1 MNVQNW
7 GNITLFQCKDNMVPT
22 NVPTE
27 IKLYAYRLSIII
39 IHFYAVIRCV

>member
-1 MNVQNW
+1 MNVLNW

-22 NVPTE
+22 IVPIE
-27 IKLYAYRLSIII
+27 IKLCANRLSIIK

>member
-22 NVPTE
+22 IVPTE
-27 IKLYAYRLSIII
+27 IKLCANRLSIIK
-39 IHFYAVIRCV
+39 IHFSAVIRCV

>member
-22 NVPTE
+22 NVPIE
-27 IKLYAYRLSIII
+27 IKLYASRLSIIK
-39 IHFYAVIRCV
+39 IHFYTVIHCV

>member
-22 NVPTE
+22 NVPIE
-27 IKLYAYRLSIII
+27 IKLYANRLSIIKI
-39 IHFYAVIRCV
+39 YFYAVIHCV

>member
-27 IKLYAYRLSIII
+27 IKLYAHRLSIIK
-39 IHFYAVIRCV
+39 IHFYAVIHCV

>member
-22 NVPTE
+22 NVPIE
-27 IKLYAYRLSIII
+27 IKLYANLLSIII
-39 IHFYAVIRCV
+39 IHFYAVIHCV

>member
-22 NVPTE
+22 NVPIE
-27 IKLYAYRLSIII
+27 IKLYTNRLSIIKN
-39 IHFYAVIRCV
+39 HFFAVIHCV

>member
-22 NVPTE
+22 NVPIE
-27 IKLYAYRLSIII
+27 IKLYTNRLSIIKT
-39 IHFYAVIRCV
+39 HFYTVIHCV

>member
-1 MNVQNW
+1 MIVQNW

-27 IKLYAYRLSIII
+27 IKLYAIRLSIIK
-39 IHFYAVIRCV
+39 IHFYAVIHCI

>member
-22 NVPTE
+22 NVPIE
-27 IKLYAYRLSIII
+27 VKLYANRLSIII
-39 IHFYAVIRCV
+39 IHFYAVIHCV

>member
-22 NVPTE
+22 NVPIE
-27 IKLYAYRLSIII
+27 IKLYVNRLSIIK
-39 IHFYAVIRCV
+39 IHFYAVNHCV

>member
-7 GNITLFQCKDNMVPT
+7 GNITLFHCKDNTVPT
-22 NVPTE
+22 IVPIE
-27 IKLYAYRLSIII
+27 IKLCANRLSIIK

>member
-22 NVPTE
+22 NVPIE
-27 IKLYAYRLSIII
+27 IKLYASRLSIII
-39 IHFYAVIRCV
+39 IHFYDVIHCV

>member
-22 NVPTE
+22 NVPIE
-27 IKLYAYRLSIII
+27 IKLYANRLSIIT
-39 IHFYAVIRCV
+39 IHFYAVIHCV